1 MARASLRSLE
11 PTWWP
16 GAVANLFLVSSVGLL
31 IYSDV
36 GLSAQILTN
45 AEEEVLGAASAVAC
59 EQPEPERR
67 QLQATCS
74 ESCCDADDIAKWDGY
89 TQDYWVNTVQGGECI
104 KSCSTKMLVPG
115 APCGVDC
122 GVAEGFTPPCAKCM
136 GMLGYCIGVGCLSEC
151 MRVFTAGEEASP
163 ECQEC
168 AETKCY
174 LPKGGFYQC
183 TGFTTKLLPPPP
195 PMSPSPYFPPAVP
208 LGDPVAPP
216 PPPSSPPPST
226 PPPSP
231 PLATRS
237 AALATDAEPD
247 DASSYRSVGAAGDI
261 SYVYSVAKA
270 WEGGAYLTALVIV
283 FAAGAWP
290 YLKAILLAAAY
301 FAPLTPRGRAQLLG
315 WCSRFARWALVDVT
329 AVIALI
335 AATDFRFVA
344 DTVHVKAEAR
354 VAITTFAVAGLLAI
368 AVGEWMLH
376 AHRRA
381 EAAEGR
387 REQDP
392 SHLGCCGVPLRL
404 ADTLLATDA
413 ARAWPRLPLLLAPAA
428 LVLTAYGL
436 AAPAMRFGVEET
448 VTSDVPV
455 RTERTWSFAQLGL
468 STMPVSDASPAVGT
482 LLAIFY
488 YVCCVAIPLATC
500 ALLAISAVLPPPI
513 RKGFPGVLRRVL
525 AAATALSAW
534 SCLDMALLAAALV
547 SSEYTGLV
555 NELIAG
561 MLSCPE
567 GAGAKVAPFG
577 EVLDGTW
584 ILLVGVVLGWAA
596 QAVGAYQCAAFVE
609 LKEKAAKGG
618 NEPTIKAGP
627 AV

>member
-11 PTWWP
+11 PAWWP
-16 GAVANLFLVSSVGLL
+16 GVVANLFLVASVGLL

-45 AEEEVLGAASAVAC
+45 VDDEVLDAASAVAC

-67 QLQATCS
+67 QLQGSCS
-74 ESCCDADDIAKWDGY
+74 ENCCDADDIAKWDGY
-89 TQDYWVNTVQGGECI
+89 TQEYWVNTFQGECGR
-104 KSCSTKMLVPG
+104 SCTTKMLVRG
-115 APCGVDC
+115 APCAVDC
-122 GVAEGFTPPCAKCM
+122 GVADGFTPSCSKCM
-136 GMLGYCIGVGCLSEC
+136 GNLGYCSAVGCLNEC
-151 MRVFTAGEEASP
+151 MEIITKGKEPYDIP
-163 ECQEC
+163 ECLEC

-174 LPKGGFYQC
+174 LPKGTFYEC

-195 PMSPSPYFPPAVP
+195 PTSPSPYFPPAVP

-216 PPPSSPPPST
+216 P
-226 PPPSP
+226 
-231 PLATRS
+231 LATRS

-247 DASSYRSVGAAGDI
+247 ASSYRSVGVAGDI

-290 YLKAILLAAAY
+290 YLKAIVLAAAY
-301 FAPLTPRGRAQLLG
+301 FVPLTPRGRAQLLG

-335 AATDFRFVA
+335 AATDFRFAA

-387 REQDP
+387 REHDP

-404 ADTLLATDA
+404 ADTLLAADA

-513 RKGFPGVLRRVL
+513 RRRFPGVLRRVL

-584 ILLVGVVLGWAA
+584 ILLVGVALGWAA
-596 QAVGAYQCAAFVE
+596 QAVGAYQSAAMPMVE
-609 LKEKAAKGG
+609 EKAAKGG
-618 NEPTIKAGP
+618 GEPTIKAGP

>member
-1 MARASLRSLE
+1 
-11 PTWWP
+11 
-16 GAVANLFLVSSVGLL
+16 
-31 IYSDV
+31 
-36 GLSAQILTN
+36 
-45 AEEEVLGAASAVAC
+45 
-59 EQPEPERR
+59 
-67 QLQATCS
+67 
-74 ESCCDADDIAKWDGY
+74 
-89 TQDYWVNTVQGGECI
+89 
-104 KSCSTKMLVPG
+104 
-115 APCGVDC
+115 
-122 GVAEGFTPPCAKCM
+122 
-136 GMLGYCIGVGCLSEC
+136 
-151 MRVFTAGEEASP
+151 
-163 ECQEC
+163 
-168 AETKCY
+168 
-174 LPKGGFYQC
+174 
-183 TGFTTKLLPPPP
+183 
-195 PMSPSPYFPPAVP
+195 MS
-208 LGDPVAPP
+208 
-216 PPPSSPPPST
+216 PST

-237 AALATDAEPD
+237 AALATDAEP

-290 YLKAILLAAAY
+290 YLKAILLATAY
-301 FAPLTPRGRAQLLG
+301 FVPLTPRGRAQLLG

-329 AVIALI
+329 AVIALL
-335 AATDFRFVA
+335 AATDFRFAA
-344 DTVHVKAEAR
+344 DTVHVKAVGR
-354 VAITTFAVAGLLAI
+354 VAICTFAAAGLLAI

-381 EAAEGR
+381 ESAKRATEKTLTTTKSPAKGNGAEPAVGT
-387 REQDP
+387 ETSIGSDGGASVEFSTASADP
-392 SHLGCCGVPLRL
+392 SHLGCCGAPLRL
-404 ADTLLATDA
+404 ADTLLAADA

-488 YVCCVAIPLATC
+488 YVCCVAIPLATS

-513 RKGFPGVLRRVL
+513 RRRFPGVLRRVL

-555 NELIAG
+555 NELIAA
-561 MLSCPE
+561 MLSCPDPP
-567 GAGAKVAPFG
+567 GRAKVAPFG

-596 QAVGAYQCAAFVE
+596 QAVGAYQSAAVAE
-609 LKEKAAKGG
+609 QEQEKAAKGG
-618 NEPTIKAGP
+618 VEPTIKAGP